1 MVQISLTVPQIIQ
14 CREVSGSDTSGVPE
28 GMRENAGPP
37 TKTCGDPCLVTK
49 CRGDPI
55 CHFEIIAYFSMALLE
70 NASSSLFRRGGGG
83 LVRETFDR

>member
-14 CREVSGSDTSGVPE
+14 CLEVSDYSGSDSSGVPE

-55 CHFEIIAYFSMALLE
+55 CHFEIIAYFSMACLKMPLHAPDAE
-70 NASSSLFRRGGGG
+70 GVSQG
-83 LVRETFDR
+83 DI